1 MVTEITDGAHIS
13 PETSGG
19 VFDFVSTRDL
29 SPGGI
34 DFEGSLKT
42 SPETYEYMVRA
53 GCQPLD
59 GDVLFSKDGTVG
71 RTVVVR
77 GNHPFVVA
85 SSLIIIRPNQ
95 DKLTSRFLDYLCQS
109 HGVQEQVRSFVK
121 GAGLPRLSIASLRRI
136 DGVFPPLPEQQRIA
150 DFLDRET
157 GEIDAF
163 IADQEELVA
172 VLQERREAVVT
183 HAVTEGLNA
192 GAPTKNSG
200 VAWFGDIPLQWQLR
214 KLKSIVSTPITDG
227 PHETPEAQSS
237 GVPFVSAEAVS
248 SGAVDFEKIW
258 GFISREDHARFS
270 RKYKPQRGDIYMV
283 KSGATTGICAI
294 VETDLEFN
302 IWSPLAAIRCG
313 ASALPRFVLH
323 SLRSHNF
330 QDSVALHWN
339 YGTQQ
344 NIGMKVIG
352 NLSIPLPPLEE
363 QAEIAAYL
371 DRETAEIDAVIA
383 DAKEAIEVSK
393 ERRAALISAAV
404 TGKIDVCNHVATM
417 GV

>member
-1 MVTEITDGAHIS
+1 M
-13 PETSGG
+13 
-19 VFDFVSTRDL
+19 
-29 SPGGI
+29 
-34 DFEGSLKT
+34 
-42 SPETYEYMVRA
+42 
-53 GCQPLD
+53 
-59 GDVLFSKDGTVG
+59 
-71 RTVVVR
+71 
-77 GNHPFVVA
+77 
-85 SSLIIIRPNQ
+85 
-95 DKLTSRFLDYLCQS
+95 
-109 HGVQEQVRSFVK
+109 
-121 GAGLPRLSIASLRRI
+121 
-136 DGVFPPLPEQQRIA
+136 FPPLPEQQRIA